1 MVLLRWFKGHQGSG
15 NIQAEIDLSRKLA
28 IEAAKQLKL
37 VNDSTEES
45 AQMETVD
52 LSKFMEETKS
62 ADTLAY
68 DYALELAHLAASEMS
83 KQGLTKKELTE
94 RMGVSPQ
101 RLANLLNTQP
111 NMTLKSVAQLAL
123 ALDIRVEFSSKPAFS
138 SETQYKCAE
147 SDESK

>member
-1 MVLLRWFKGHQGSG
+1 
-15 NIQAEIDLSRKLA
+15 
-28 IEAAKQLKL
+28 
-37 VNDSTEES
+37 
-45 AQMETVD
+45 METVD

-68 DYALELAHLAASEMS
+68 DYALELAHLAVSEMS
-83 KQGLTKKELTE
+83 KQGLTKKELAE

-123 ALDIRVEFSSKPAFS
+123 ALDIRVEFSSKPVFS

-147 SDESK
+147 SDESE

>member
-1 MVLLRWFKGHQGSG
+1 MS
-15 NIQAEIDLSRKLA
+15 NDNTQAEIDLSRKLA

-68 DYALELAHLAASEMS
+68 DCALELAHLAVSEMS
-83 KQGLTKKELTE
+83 KQGLTKKELAE

-123 ALDIRVEFSSKPAFS
+123 ALDIRVEFSSEPTFS
-138 SETQYKCAE
+138 SEGPLQAR
-147 SDESK
+147 

>member
-1 MVLLRWFKGHQGSG
+1 
-15 NIQAEIDLSRKLA
+15 
-28 IEAAKQLKL
+28 
-37 VNDSTEES
+37 
-45 AQMETVD
+45 METVD

-68 DYALELAHLAASEMS
+68 DYALEFAHLAVGEMS
-83 KQGLTKKELTE
+83 KQGLTKKELAE

-123 ALDIRVEFSSKPAFS
+123 ALGIRVEFSSEPAFS
-138 SETQYKCAE
+138 SETPYKCVE
-147 SDESK
+147 SDEGDWKERPLSLTDDSLQHDAARRFLVLKGGLVA

>member
-1 MVLLRWFKGHQGSG
+1 
-15 NIQAEIDLSRKLA
+15 
-28 IEAAKQLKL
+28 
-37 VNDSTEES
+37 
-45 AQMETVD
+45 METVD

-68 DYALELAHLAASEMS
+68 DYALELAHLAVSEMS
-83 KQGLTKKELTE
+83 KQGLTKKELAE

-123 ALDIRVEFSSKPAFS
+123 ALDIRVEFSTEPAFS
-138 SETQYKCAE
+138 SETPYKCVE
-147 SDESK
+147 SDEDDWRERPLSSKDHSSQYDAVPRFSVLKGGLVA